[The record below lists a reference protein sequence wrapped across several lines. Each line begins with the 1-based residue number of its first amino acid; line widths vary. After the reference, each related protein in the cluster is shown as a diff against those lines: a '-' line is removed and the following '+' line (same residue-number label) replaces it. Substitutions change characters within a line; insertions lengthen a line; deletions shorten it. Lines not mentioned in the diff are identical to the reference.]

1 MQLLQDSAICRLTSS
16 CDLPC
21 RLSFSHSAFYPP
33 FRRPFRIFGFR
44 ILFSAFRNSA
54 FYQSTAFGDCHD
66 SNPLVRHL
74 LLTIY
79 MLFWLYFFTN
89 NMNDATTNEI
99 KLSKADF

>member
-1 MQLLQDSAICRLTSS
+1 M
-16 CDLPC
+16 
-21 RLSFSHSAFYPP
+21 
-33 FRRPFRIFGFR
+33 
-44 ILFSAFRNSA
+44 
-54 FYQSTAFGDCHD
+54 AFGDCHD